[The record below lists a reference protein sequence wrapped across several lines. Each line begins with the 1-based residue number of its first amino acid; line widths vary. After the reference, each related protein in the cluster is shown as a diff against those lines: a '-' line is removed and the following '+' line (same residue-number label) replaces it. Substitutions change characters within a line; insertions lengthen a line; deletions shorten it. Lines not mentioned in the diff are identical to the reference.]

1 MVSSDLFRGY
11 DYLDHG
17 SDPLERRFASEFV
30 TGIRGLRNRDL
41 FLFRERPNDLALL
54 EMDSIDHLITTEAEA
69 LIEGEYDLGKVYA
82 GVTPMT
88 TLTFCFNWH
97 IYDLLLSN
105 PQKKS
110 LLGKLPMNRFVN

>member
-17 SDPLERRFASEFV
+17 SDPLERR
-30 TGIRGLRNRDL
+30 